1 MATSSCSHL
10 ILRTIK
16 MNSFN
21 LKLNKFQ
28 PFMTN
33 FKFIST
39 IKTNKPVE
47 KTSIRKNA
55 TQAAATASSQTVIP
69 PPNLEGQS
77 KQYSSK
83 IQQLVDDIAKLNLIE
98 VSDLNELLRK
108 KLNIKDV
115 PVSYAAA
122 PAGAPAAAKKEEE
135 VQESMPKPVKSS
147 FKLKLVKF
155 DETKKVNLIKEIKA
169 LGENINLVQAKKFV
183 ESLPQVFR
191 DNIGKEDA
199 EKLKAQLEKAGGV
212 CQIE

>member
-1 MATSSCSHL
+1 
-10 ILRTIK
+10 

-21 LKLNKFQ
+21 IKLNKFQ
-28 PFMTN
+28 PLMTN

-39 IKTNKPVE
+39 TKSKKLVE

-55 TQAAATASSQTVIP
+55 TQAAATPSSQTVIP
-69 PPNLEGQS
+69 PPNFEGQL
-77 KQYSSK
+77 KQYSPK

-115 PVSYAAA
+115 PVSYAVGAA
-122 PAGAPAAAKKEEE
+122 PSGATAAKKEEE
-135 VQESMPKPVKSS
+135 AESMPKPVKSS

-155 DETKKVNLIKEIKA
+155 DEAKKVNLIKEIKA
-169 LGENINLVQAKKFV
+169 LGENMNLVQAKKFV

-199 EKLKAQLEKAGGV
+199 EKLKAQLEKAGAV